1 MIATSTRTAAIAPIA
16 TSTSSISSFAC
27 DTSMTSSIATA
38 TISIAYC
45 DCYPTTATA
54 TIHLLHP
61 PT

>member
-27 DTSMTSSIATA
+27 DTSMTSIATA